1 MLDSFLTSVFLHL
14 MHLPTINH
22 INLSSIWNFPLSS
35 LALSV
40 NLHQLDIFHMKC
52 SNPLEE
58 DDSIKIVVQSEMPKI
73 REFHTFGSALLT
85 TKFLH
90 AKKHDQLAFNLMDL
104 RWLSI
109 SYDTERNARY
119 LLQNA
124 KLLEK
129 LHLTVDLGSILGLL
143 SLRSSTLKVLDLKV
157 PLYHGF
163 ACLSLEG
170 LCEELEA
177 MAGHNILEAL
187 SVEVRVQNE
196 DEMEDFIGSIIQKV
210 EKVLIKPGWSLLR
223 QVSFKVSVVDYHSK
237 RKELCKVLQFLPDK
251 YLSHLPKLESVAFN
265 YSVYVPSRDF
275 AKHEF

>member
-1 MLDSFLTSVFLHL
+1 M
-14 MHLPTINH
+14 
-22 INLSSIWNFPLSS
+22 
-35 LALSV
+35 
-40 NLHQLDIFHMKC
+40 
-52 SNPLEE
+52 
-58 DDSIKIVVQSEMPKI
+58 
-73 REFHTFGSALLT
+73 
-85 TKFLH
+85 
-90 AKKHDQLAFNLMDL
+90 
-104 RWLSI
+104 
-109 SYDTERNARY
+109 
-119 LLQNA
+119 QNA

-163 ACLSLEG
+163 AHLLLEG

-177 MAGHNILEAL
+177 MVGHKILEAL
-187 SVEVRVQNE
+187 SVEVQVQNE

-210 EKVLIKPGWSLLR
+210 EKVLVKPGWSLLR

-237 RKELCKVLQFLPDK
+237 REELCKVLQFLSEK